1 MVAAKLIVE
10 DLTHHYPDEYTGESV
25 HALEK
30 INLELNEGELVT
42 VVGPS
47 GCGKSTLLNILAGL
61 LPYREGAAFVD
72 GVKIEGPG
80 PDRGVVFQEHA
91 ILPWRTVRRNIG
103 HGLEIRGVP
112 TNEITKTVQDFID
125 LVGLTGFE
133 DKYPHELSGGMKQRC
148 AVARTLCA
156 DPIVMLM
163 DEPFAA
169 VDAQTRITLQ
179 EELNRVAMVTKKSIL
194 FITHSVD
201 EAAFLG
207 DRCFVF
213 SSRPG
218 QIKEIVNINI
228 PREKR
233 IWANMNND
241 AEFIKCRDDILRLV
255 REEVS
260 IATEE

>member
-1 MVAAKLIVE
+1 MNTKLLVQG
-10 DLTHHYPDEYTGESV
+10 LTHHYPDEYSGEDI
-25 HALEK
+25 HALDGIDIEV
-30 INLELNEGELVT
+30 LEGELVT

-61 LPYREGAAFVD
+61 LPYREGTVSVD
-72 GVKIEGPG
+72 GVPIKGPG

-91 ILPWRTVRRNIG
+91 ILPWRTVSRNIG
-103 HGLEIRGVP
+103 HGLEIRRVP
-112 TNEITKTVQDFID
+112 REQRERKVQDFVD

-133 DKYPHELSGGMKQRC
+133 GKYPHELSGGMKQRC

-156 DPIVMLM
+156 DPAVMLM

-179 EELNRVAMVTKKSIL
+179 EELNRIAIATKKTIL
-194 FITHSVD
+194 FVTHSVD

-213 SSRPG
+213 SARPG
-218 QIKEIVNINI
+218 KIKTVVDIEI
-228 PREKR
+228 PRDR
-233 IWANMNND
+233 RNWSDMNAD
-241 AEFIKCRDDILRLV
+241 SRFLEARDKILRLV
-255 REEVS
+255 REEV
-260 IATEE
+260 AGAVEE

>member
-1 MVAAKLIVE
+1 MTQKLVVS
-10 DLTHHYPDEYTGESV
+10 DLSHHYPDEYTGETV
-25 HALEK
+25 HALDHVSFDVR
-30 INLELNEGELVT
+30 EGEFVAI
-42 VVGPS
+42 VGPS

-61 LPYREGAAFVD
+61 LPYRDGSAMVD
-72 GVKIEGPG
+72 GKAIVGPG

-91 ILPWRTVRRNIG
+91 ILPWRTVARNIG
-103 HGLEIRGVP
+103 HGLEIRGMSKSARTQRVA
-112 TNEITKTVQDFID
+112 EFVE
-125 LVGLTGFE
+125 LVGLKGFE

-156 DPIVMLM
+156 DPVIMLM

-179 EELNRVAMVTKKSIL
+179 EELIRISLATKKTIL

-201 EAAFLG
+201 EAAFLA

-213 SSRPG
+213 SARPG
-218 QIKEIVNINI
+218 
-228 PREKR
+228 RLKR
-233 IWANMNND
+233 IVEIGVPRNERTWNAMN
-241 AEFIKCRDDILRLV
+241 ASATYVEARDEILRLV

-260 IATEE
+260 VAVEE

>member
-1 MVAAKLIVE
+1 MTPKLVVQG
-10 DLTHHYPDEYTGESV
+10 LCHHYPDEYTGESV
-25 HALEK
+25 HALED
-30 INLELNEGELVT
+30 INLELYEGELVS

-61 LPYREGAAFVD
+61 LPYREGTAMVD
-72 GVKIEGPG
+72 GVRIEGPG

-91 ILPWRTVRRNIG
+91 ILPWRTVAKNIG
-103 HGLEIRGVP
+103 HGLEIRNMP
-112 TNEITKTVQDFID
+112 QRERELRVQEFVDM
-125 LVGLTGFE
+125 VGLTGFE

-148 AVARTLCA
+148 QVARTLCS
-156 DPIVMLM
+156 DPVVMLM

-179 EELNRVAMVTKKSIL
+179 EELNRIALATRKTIL
-194 FITHSVD
+194 FITHAVD

-213 SSRPG
+213 SARPG
-218 QIKEIVNINI
+218 RLKEIVEIGI

-233 IWANMNND
+233 IWADMNNNQ
-241 AEFIKCRDDILRLV
+241 EFISARDRILKSV

-260 IATEE
+260 VATEE